1 MAKATMW
8 FKKRMEIR
16 VEPTVRFL
24 RGQDGQAALELKSA
38 LLTVL
43 QSHPVRRAYL
53 AQIDF
58 GDGSSPSVALCLSA
72 EDSKTIVKAVQQ
84 EVRKLLPSN
93 QYLDI
98 CFLSEQ
104 QETELAAVCH
114 PFYVAA

>member
-1 MAKATMW
+1 MW

-24 RGQDGQAALELKSA
+24 GGQEGQAALELKSA
-38 LLTVL
+38 LLPRL
-43 QSHPVRRAYL
+43 QSYPVRRAYL
-53 AQIDF
+53 AQVDF

-72 EDSKTIVKAVQQ
+72 EESKTIVKAVQE
-84 EVRKLLPSN
+84 EVRRLFHSS
-93 QYLDI
+93 QHLDI

-104 QETELAAVCH
+104 QETEVSSVCQ

>member
-1 MAKATMW
+1 MW

-24 RGQDGQAALELKSA
+24 AAQEGQAAVELKAA
-38 LLTVL
+38 LLSVL
-43 QSHPVRRAYL
+43 QNHPVRRAFL

-58 GDGSSPSVALCLSA
+58 GEGSTPSVALCLSA
-72 EDSKTIVKAVQQ
+72 DDSKTIVRAVQD
-84 EVRKLLPSN
+84 EVRRLLHSS
-93 QYLDI
+93 QHLDI

-104 QETELAAVCH
+104 QESEVSRVCH